1 MILVLDLDGVV
12 LTGHAEGGRWD
23 KYLER
28 DLGIASSALQE
39 KFFKRYWRAIMLGRL
54 DMFEGLRSCWP
65 SLDCRTSP
73 DEFVK
78 YWFANDCTIDA
89 AVLDTVREWRSHTG
103 RCVLATNQ
111 EHYRARYLWNER
123 GLSEHF
129 DAMHYSAELGA
140 EKPEVEFF
148 RLVHVRLGTG
158 TANDV
163 FFLDDAPANVIA
175 AAQFGWRAQR
185 YKTVVDLKGAI
196 ATARDSPAL

>member
-39 KFFKRYWRAIMLGRL
+39 KFFKPYWRAIMLGRL
-54 DMFEGLRSCWP
+54 DLFDGLRSCLP
-65 SLDCRTSP
+65 SLDCRASP

-78 YWFANDCTIDA
+78 YWFAHDCTIDA
-89 AVLDTVREWRSHTG
+89 AVLDTVRDWRGRTG

-111 EHYRARYLWNER
+111 EHHRARYLWNDR
-123 GLSEHF
+123 GLSENF
-129 DAMHYSAELGA
+129 DAMHYSAELGV

-148 RLVHVRLGTG
+148 RLVQERLDAE

-163 FFLDDAPANVIA
+163 IFLDDAPANVIA
-175 AAQFGWRAQR
+175 AAKFGWRAQH
-185 YKTVVDLKGAI
+185 YKTVEDLKIAI
-196 ATARDSPAL
+196 ATAV